1 VVGTYR
7 VVYGGGFVTEAI
19 YAPLQQVL
27 DAAGEPDSGTQVL
40 VRTRSSALDDV
51 KAITDELKDAFQKEG
66 MAIDFYTT
74 SVKLEERAYV
84 DNQFGTVVSM
94 LLGLAMLVATVG
106 GIGLMG
112 ALGISV
118 VERRRE
124 IGVMRSIGASSRT
137 IMVLFV
143 MEGVLQGVISWILA
157 VPLSFVLAQ
166 PLARALGQTMIEV
179 DLDYAFNFP
188 FVFVWL
194 VVVLAIS
201 ILASILPARDATR
214 VSVRES
220 LAYA

>member
-1 VVGTYR
+1 
-7 VVYGGGFVTEAI
+7 
-19 YAPLQQVL
+19 
-27 DAAGEPDSGTQVL
+27 
-40 VRTRSSALDDV
+40 
-51 KAITDELKDAFQKEG
+51 

-74 SVKLEERAYV
+74 SIRLEERAYV

-124 IGVMRSIGASSRT
+124 IGVMRSIGAPSRIIIT
-137 IMVLFV
+137 LFV
-143 MEGVLQGVISWILA
+143 MEGVLQGVMSWLLA
-157 VPLSFVLAQ
+157 VPLSFVLAR

-179 DLDYAFNFP
+179 DLDYAFNYP

-194 VVVLAIS
+194 GAVLAIS
-201 ILASILPARDATR
+201 ILASVLPARDAIG